1 MSPNDWQGV
10 YSIIVDLEACLVRL
24 KDGSSDAASRHWWA
38 VTEIALIFLLM
49 FLFAGWPPPDVNEAH
64 YLAKA
69 KHYWQPTWCAGDHFL
84 ESADAH
90 LIFYW
95 TFGWLTRFFALPT
108 VAWIGR
114 FATWGLLAWSWRRLS
129 FAALPY
135 RMASVLT
142 ACLLVLFTQ
151 RFHMAGEWV
160 IGGVEAKGFAFV
172 LVFLALE
179 AMLRGRWRTTWI
191 LLGLATSF
199 HVLVGGW
206 SLIAAGCA
214 WLSCGSLRPSLRSMI
229 PAMVAG
235 ALLALPGLIPAIA
248 LSHGADPQI
257 VREANDI
264 YVYQRLSHHLVFHR
278 FPHWHMARHGLL
290 LIIWLAACTATPC
303 ELCAGRLGHRPLR
316 GFVGGAVA
324 LAIAGIIIDQ
334 SIVLGITVAPSARHQ
349 LLTFGASLSKY
360 YWYRLSD
367 AMLPVGAAIAV
378 VAFARALEARRR
390 AAGQWALAA
399 AVLIAGAN
407 LAYTN
412 YHHRSDL
419 RPRADVQMWEND
431 PSKTRKTYKDWLR
444 VCRWINAHTAPDA
457 RFLTPYAQQTFKWY
471 AGRSEVCSW
480 KDVPQDAKGVVEWW
494 QRQREVYPR
503 LVIRGGLVM
512 HGEDRLKE
520 LADKYDVD
528 YILVDRTVS
537 RRPLLLTRVYPPAF
551 NERETELDPGLDPSY
566 EVYRTGR

>member
-1 MSPNDWQGV
+1 MVSLNDESPNT
-10 YSIIVDLEACLVRL
+10 AHCR
-24 KDGSSDAASRHWWA
+24 WWA
-38 VTEIALIFLLM
+38 VAEIVLIFLLM

-69 KHYWQPTWCAGDHFL
+69 KHYWQPDWCAGDHFL

-90 LIFYW
+90 LVFYW
-95 TFGWLTRFFALPT
+95 TFGWLTLLFSLPT

-114 FATWGLLAWSWRRLS
+114 LATWSLLAWSWRRLS
-129 FAALPY
+129 YTAVPH

-142 ACLLVLFTQ
+142 ACLFLLFTQ

-179 AMLRGRWRTTWI
+179 RMLRGRWSVAWI

-214 WLSCGSLRPSLRSMI
+214 WISCGQQRPSLRSML
-229 PAMVAG
+229 PAMLVG

-248 LSHGADPQI
+248 LSRSADPAI
-257 VREANDI
+257 VSQANDI
-264 YVYQRLSHHLVFHR
+264 YVFHRLSHHLVFHR
-278 FPHWHMARHGLL
+278 LSHWYMARHGLL
-290 LIIWLAACTATPC
+290 LVIWLAACIATPC
-303 ELCAGRLGHRPLR
+303 TLCTDRLGQRPLR

-324 LAIAGIIIDQ
+324 LAIVGIIIDQ
-334 SIVLGITVAPSARHQ
+334 AIVIGITITPSARHQ
-349 LLTFGASLSKY
+349 LMAISASLLKY

-367 AMLPVGAAIAV
+367 AMLPAGAAIAL
-378 VAFARALEARRR
+378 VAFVRSLEARRR
-390 AAGQWALAA
+390 AVGQWALAA
-399 AVLIAGAN
+399 AVVIAGAN
-407 LAYTN
+407 LGYTN
-412 YHHRSDL
+412 YQRNSDL
-419 RPRADVQMWEND
+419 RPRADVQMLPSWEND
-431 PSKTRKTYKDWLR
+431 VVRNRRTYKDWR
-444 VCRWINAHTAPDA
+444 RACRWINDHTEPNAK
-457 RFLTPYAQQTFKWY
+457 FLTPYAQQTFKWY
-471 AGRSEVCSW
+471 AQRSEVCSW
-480 KDVPQDAKGVVEWW
+480 KDVPQDSAGVVEWRH
-494 QRQREVYPR
+494 RQQEVHPR

-512 HGEDRLKE
+512 HGEDRLLE

-537 RRPLLLTRVYPPAF
+537 RRALLLPRIYPPSF
-551 NERETELDPGLDPSY
+551 GKLDPSY
-566 EVYRTGR
+566 EVYRVPR